1 MKHGSRNERFDIEG
15 EEPINGPLIP
25 GTESRSDE
33 PAPKSPSFKY
43 CRLFSKGDQPPVDG
57 LEELANTMTTEGDN
71 TNDDQ
76 NSLIPAGYTY
86 LAQFID
92 HDITLDRTDLTK
104 DGKIDPEL
112 IENFRT
118 PSLDL
123 DSLYLGGPK
132 KNSELYNNSN
142 NSDKRTFKIGT
153 TTTPPTDNDD
163 NTGNDDNDLPRLG
176 GRKDKF
182 IALIG
187 DPRNDG
193 NLVVAQTT
201 LAFLKFHNALA
212 ARYPEKSF
220 EELREEVTLYYQAI
234 VLTDFLPI
242 VLDTDVLNDVLKN
255 GRRFYTDDKKDC
267 MPVEFSV
274 AAFRMGH
281 SMVRSSYNFN
291 FLHPN
296 ASLKK
301 LFHFSG
307 VNGGSEP
314 FYGLG
319 KLPYDWII
327 DWHQFYDFSEV
338 DKTKDNRILNY
349 ARKLDT
355 QMANGLRDL
364 PQLKKVL
371 SSLATRDLLRGRF
384 VSLPSGQEVA
394 KKLVEEKLLSEEDLL
409 TQQDICNTAG
419 ESQAKILEEYG
430 FDKATPLWYYILR
443 ESMVQA
449 KGDKLGKVGSRIVA
463 ETFVGL
469 IQNSRINVMKSEW
482 TDLSFSMPKLL
493 LTIQGDHRYLKV
505 MTND

>member
-43 CRLFSKGDQPPVDG
+43 CRLFSKGDQPLVED
-57 LEELANTMTTEGDN
+57 LEKLANTMATEGDN

-76 NSLIPAGYTY
+76 KNSLIPAGYTY

-92 HDITLDRTDLTK
+92 HDITLDRTDFTK

-123 DSLYLGGPK
+123 DSLYLGGPEN
-132 KNSELYNNSN
+132 NSELYNNSN

-153 TTTPPTDNDD
+153 TTTPT
-163 NTGNDDNDLPRLG
+163 TYNDLPRLIGEG
-176 GRKDKF
+176 GHKDKF

-187 DPRNDG
+187 DPHNDG
-193 NLVVAQTT
+193 NLIVAQTT

-212 ARYPEKSF
+212 AKYPEKSF

-234 VLTDFLPI
+234 VLTDFLPR
-242 VLDTDVLNDVLKN
+242 VLDTDVLNDVLTN

-296 ASLKK
+296 ASLKE
-301 LFHFSG
+301 LFDFSG
-307 VNGGSEP
+307 VNGGSAP
-314 FYGLG
+314 FGGLG

-327 DWHQFYDFSEV
+327 DWHRFYDFSEV

-355 QMANGLRDL
+355 QMANGLGDL

-384 VSLPSGQEVA
+384 VSLPSGQKVA
-394 KKLVEEKLLSEEDLL
+394 EAVREKPL
-409 TQQDICNTAG
+409 TQDEILQGIAKD
-419 ESQAKILEEYG
+419 QAEILKKYH
-430 FDKATPLWYYILR
+430 FDTATPLWYYILR
-443 ESMVQA
+443 EAMVQA

-469 IQNSRINVMKSEW
+469 IQNSRINVMKSKW
-482 TDLSFSMPKLL
+482 SDLSDRSDLSFSMPKLW
-493 LTIQGDHRYLKV
+493 LTIQGDHRYLK
-505 MTND
+505 